1 VYICAVWYTDMTRGA
16 RQMWCRAD
24 VVQASVQC
32 GAGREWW
39 MAWCRTRSRVWCR
52 ANVVQASVVRVV
64 QGECG
69 AGECGLVWCR
79 ARVVQNESRWCRAS
93 VVQGGVRAGAVQ
105 WCGGSACEF
114 GSVWSSILNK
124 PNA

>member
-1 VYICAVWYTDMTRGA
+1 MTRGA

-24 VVQASVQC
+24 VEQASVQC

-52 ANVVQASVVRVV
+52 ANVVQTSVVRVV

-69 AGECGLVWCR
+69 AGECGVVWCR

-93 VVQGGVRAGAVQ
+93 VVQGHWGAGRCGAVVR
-105 WCGGSACEF
+105 W
-114 GSVWSSILNK
+114 
-124 PNA
+124 